1 MDVRDSPSARTSA
14 AVIHLPEAS
23 AEFASD
29 VLDEIER
36 MTDALPEVEVVLSA
50 KQAKAMDAV
59 PHGADEFVCLMALVE
74 TLVERD
80 AQDPSPTL
88 LAQLI
93 FFTVLP
99 AAPEALALQIA
110 FGRKRGE
117 QQARKIAR
125 LRTGARRYRITVDQY
140 VRKLAA
146 ARKIPRDKLVRLFHG
161 EGSKPPSVARV
172 DRGISVLR
180 TAAGAVPE
188 AFRPPL
194 LCALAW
200 LQWACGRRA
209 IAAAYLAEAT
219 RIDAENLLA
228 YGLGVIF
235 STKVPEWVDAAP
247 EAR

>member
-1 MDVRDSPSARTSA
+1 MDVRDSRGSLASA

-36 MTDALPEVEVVLSA
+36 MTDALPNIEVHVSPQLARTIDSA
-50 KQAKAMDAV
+50 PD
-59 PHGADEFVCLMALVE
+59 GADEFVCLMAVVE
-74 TLVERD
+74 TLVGRD
-80 AQDPSPTL
+80 AKDPSPTL
-88 LAQLI
+88 LAQLV

-99 AAPEALALQIA
+99 GATEALVLQVA
-110 FGRKRGE
+110 FGYKRGE
-117 QQARKIAR
+117 QHARKIAR
-125 LRTGARRYRITVDQY
+125 VRTVARRRRITVDQY
-140 VRKLAA
+140 VEELVAEQRV
-146 ARKIPRDKLVRLFHG
+146 PRDKLVRLFHG
-161 EGSKPPSVARV
+161 EGAKSPSAGRVARGV
-172 DRGISVLR
+172 SVLR
-180 TAAGAVPE
+180 TAVGSVPE

-200 LQWACGRRA
+200 LQWASGRRA

-235 STKVPEWVDAAP
+235 ATQMPEWVESAP
-247 EAR
+247 EVR